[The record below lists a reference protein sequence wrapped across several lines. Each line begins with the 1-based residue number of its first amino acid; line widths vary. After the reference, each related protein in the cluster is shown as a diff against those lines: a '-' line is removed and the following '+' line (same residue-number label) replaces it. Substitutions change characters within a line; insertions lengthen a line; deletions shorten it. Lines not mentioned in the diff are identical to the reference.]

1 MFFSTD
7 MDTVTFFQTCIGSF
21 YCFMVVMMVVTTAA
35 FLIFIMVV
43 VTTAALFVFI
53 MVVVTTAAFTFLF
66 FRESV
71 CCMCHCIIDG
81 LACQL
86 FPWSCDDMCF
96 MVEFMND
103 MYILMQYIMCA
114 FLCSGKNDTCRCCD
128 LIIKEFL
135 EILMVNLTSF
145 CIDNSRIAVAFQT
158 FYGSDNG
165 KNV

>member
-1 MFFSTD
+1 

-35 FLIFIMVV
+35 FLIFIMMVMTATAFLIFIMMV
-43 VTTAALFVFI
+43 VTT
-53 MVVVTTAAFTFLF
+53 TAFTFLF

-103 MYILMQYIMCA
+103 MYILMQYVMCA
-114 FLCSGKNDTCRCCD
+114 FLCSGKNDTCRCCN